1 MSDDRPDQ
9 PAAPQPGIT
18 VVADPGEQRRVS
30 EDYRQR
36 ESSVTFSSEPAGED
50 ETHELLT
57 LNIGPH
63 HPATHGVLRLI
74 ATLEGEVVRDIKP
87 IIGYVHTG
95 IEKTAEDKSY
105 WKVIPVVERMDYL
118 GYYFNAMAYCGAV
131 EDLLHCEV
139 PPRAQYLRV
148 IHLEL
153 NRIMSHLVWL
163 GTSALD
169 LGAISMFWY
178 CFRER
183 ETVLDLFEMSS
194 GQRMHTRYIQVGG
207 VFEDIPVGFEAKLRK
222 FLREMPTRADQYADL
237 LEKNQIVL
245 ERLRGTCILDE
256 ETLLKLNVT
265 GPLLRAAGNPWDL
278 RKAAPYSS
286 YDHFEFK
293 VPVGTVGDNYDRF
306 RVRHAELYESVKI
319 IEQALDG
326 LPEGPFITTDRKIAL
341 PPRHELAT
349 SMEAL
354 IHHFKLVTEGFRVPP
369 GEAYHPIEGPR
380 GELGC
385 FVRSDGSSKPARVH
399 MRDPSFVNLQALAPM
414 VRDSYI
420 ADLIATLAML
430 DPILGGIDR

>member
-1 MSDDRPDQ
+1 MS
-9 PAAPQPGIT
+9 AL
-18 VVADPGEQRRVS
+18 S
-30 EDYRQR
+30 DYRKR
-36 ESSVTFSSEPAGED
+36 EESISYSVESAGMG

-95 IEKTAEDKSY
+95 IEKTAEQKSY
-105 WKVIPVVERMDYL
+105 WKAIPVVERMDYL
-118 GYYFNAMAYCGAV
+118 SYYFNAMAYCGAV
-131 EDLLHCEV
+131 ETLLGLEV

-169 LGAISMFWY
+169 LGAMSMFWY

-183 ETVLDLFEMSS
+183 ETILDLFEMSS
-194 GQRMHTRYIQVGG
+194 GQRMHTRYIQIGG
-207 VFEDIPVGFEAKLRK
+207 VFEDIPAGFAAKLQK
-222 FLREMPTRADQYADL
+222 FIDAMPTRADQYADL
-237 LEKNQIVL
+237 LEKNQIL
-245 ERLRGTCILDE
+245 LSRLRDTCILDE
-256 ETLLKLNVT
+256 QTLLGLNVT

-286 YDHFEFK
+286 YDHFDFK
-293 VPVGTVGDNYDRF
+293 IPVGSVGDNYDRY
-306 RVRHAELYESVKI
+306 RVRHAELYESTKI
-319 IEQALDG
+319 IDQALKG
-326 LPEGPFITTDRKIAL
+326 LPEGPTIAEDRKVVL

-354 IHHFKLVTEGFRVPP
+354 IHHFKLVTEGFRVPA
-369 GEAYHPIEGPR
+369 GEAYYPIESPR

-385 FVRSDGSSKPARVH
+385 YVRSDGSAKPARVH
-399 MRDPSFVNLQALAPM
+399 MRDASFVNLQATAPM
-414 VRDSYI
+414 VKDSYI
-420 ADLIATLAML
+420 ADLIATLAMV
-430 DPILGGIDR
+430 DPVLGGVDR

>member
-1 MSDDRPDQ
+1 VS
-9 PAAPQPGIT
+9 ATENPQLS
-18 VVADPGEQRRVS
+18 EYRR
-30 EDYRQR
+30 R
-36 ESSVTFSSEPAGED
+36 EESVTMSSESAGMGQ
-50 ETHELLT
+50 THELLT

-105 WKVIPVVERMDYL
+105 WKVIPVIERMDYVS
-118 GYYFNAMAYCGAV
+118 YYFNAMAYCGAV
-131 EDLLHCEV
+131 ETLLDLEV

-169 LGAISMFWY
+169 LGAMSMFWY

-194 GQRMHTRYIQVGG
+194 GQRMHTRYFQVGG
-207 VFEDIPVGFEAKLRK
+207 VMEDIPRGFAAKLK
-222 FLREMPTRADQYADL
+222 QFTDEMPTRADQYADL
-237 LEKNQIVL
+237 LEKNEIL
-245 ERLRGTCILDE
+245 LARLRDTCPLDE
-256 ETLLKLNVT
+256 QTLLGLGVT

-286 YDHFEFK
+286 YDHFDFK
-293 VPVGTVGDNYDRF
+293 IPVGSHGDNYDRF
-306 RVRHAELYESVKI
+306 RVRHAELYESTKI
-319 IEQALDG
+319 IEQAIEG
-326 LPEGPFITTDRKIAL
+326 LPEGPHITTDRKVAL

-369 GEAYHPIEGPR
+369 GEVYYPIESPR

-385 FVRSDGSSKPARVH
+385 FVRSDGSAKPARVH
-399 MRDPSFVNLQALAPM
+399 MRDPSFHNLQSTVPM
-414 VRDSYI
+414 VKDAYI
-420 ADLIATLAML
+420 ADLIATLAMI
-430 DPILGGIDR
+430 DPILGGVDR

>member
-1 MSDDRPDQ
+1 MSSSD
-9 PAAPQPGIT
+9 
-18 VVADPGEQRRVS
+18 VS
-30 EDYRQR
+30 EYRRQEQSITLSPLER
-36 ESSVTFSSEPAGED
+36 SSEGVSAGAD
-50 ETHELLT
+50 ARQELLT
-57 LNIGPH
+57 LNLGPH
-63 HPATHGVLRLI
+63 HPATHGVLRLL

-87 IIGYVHTG
+87 VIGYVHTG

-118 GYYFNAMAYCGAV
+118 AYYFNAMAYCGAV
-131 EDLLHCEV
+131 ETLLGVEV
-139 PPRAQYLRV
+139 PRRAQYLRV

-183 ETVLDLFEMSS
+183 EAILDLFEMSS

-207 VFEDIPVGFEAKLRK
+207 VFEDIPVGFAEKLRA
-222 FLREMPTRADQYADL
+222 FCDRMPGRADEYGAIL
-237 LEKNQIVL
+237 NRNEIVIQ
-245 ERLRGTCILDE
+245 RLRGVCPVPAE
-256 ETLLKLNVT
+256 KLLELGVT

-286 YDHFEFK
+286 YDDFDFK
-293 VPVGTVGDNYDRF
+293 IPIGSEGDNYDRYA
-306 RVRHAELYESVKI
+306 VRLAEIYESTKI
-319 IEQALDG
+319 ISQALEG
-326 LPEGPFITTDRKIAL
+326 LPEGPFITDDRKVAL

-369 GEAYHPIEGPR
+369 GEIYFPIESPR

-399 MRDPSFVNLQALAPM
+399 MREPSFVNLQSLRWM
-414 VRDSYI
+414 VKDAYI

>member
-1 MSDDRPDQ
+1 LSAGGPSTYREQEQSITLAPLADQIAEAPDQ
-9 PAAPQPGIT
+9 
-18 VVADPGEQRRVS
+18 
-30 EDYRQR
+30 
-36 ESSVTFSSEPAGED
+36 
-50 ETHELLT
+50 ELLT
-57 LNIGPH
+57 LNMGPH
-63 HPATHGVLRLI
+63 HPATHGVLRLLV
-74 ATLEGEVVRDIKP
+74 TLEGEILRDIKP

-118 GYYFNAMAYCGAV
+118 SYYFNALAFCGAV
-131 EDLLHCEV
+131 ETLLDVEV
-139 PPRAQYLRV
+139 PTRAQYLRV

-178 CFRER
+178 CFREKER
-183 ETVLDLFEMSS
+183 ILDLFEMSS
-194 GQRMHTRYIQVGG
+194 GQRMHTRYFQVGG
-207 VFEDIPVGFEAKLRK
+207 VIEDIPPGFAKKLRE
-222 FLREMPTRADQYADL
+222 FLAIMPKAADQYADL
-237 LEKNQIVL
+237 LSRNEIVL
-245 ERLRGTCILDE
+245 QRLRGICPLDA
-256 ETLLKLNVT
+256 ETLLGLGVT

-278 RKAAPYSS
+278 RKAAPYCS
-286 YDHFEFK
+286 YGDFDFK
-293 VPVGTVGDNYDRF
+293 IPVGTVGDNYDRYA
-306 RVRHAELYESVKI
+306 VRLAEIYESVKI

-326 LPEGPFITTDRKIAL
+326 LPDGPHITDDRKVAL

-369 GEAYHPIEGPR
+369 GEVYYPIESPR

-399 MRDPSFVNLQALAPM
+399 MRDPSFVNLQAIAPM
-414 VRDSYI
+414 ARDAYI

>member
-1 MSDDRPDQ
+1 MASL
-9 PAAPQPGIT
+9 
-18 VVADPGEQRRVS
+18 S
-30 EDYRQR
+30 EDYRRR
-36 ESSVTFSSEPAGED
+36 EESITISSEPAGQG
-50 ETHELLT
+50 ETHELFT

-63 HPATHGVLRLI
+63 HPSTHGVLRLLT
-74 ATLEGEVVRDIKP
+74 TLEGEVVRDVKP

-105 WKVIPVVERMDYL
+105 WKVIPVIERMDYL
-118 GYYFNAMAYCGAV
+118 SYYFNAQAFCGAV
-131 EDLLHCEV
+131 ETLLGLEI

-153 NRIMSHLVWL
+153 NRLASHLFWL

-178 CFRER
+178 CLRER
-183 ETVLDLFEMSS
+183 EKINDLFEMSS

-207 VFEDIPVGFEAKLRK
+207 VFEDIPRGFAPKLRK
-222 FLREMPTRADQYADL
+222 FVDEMPGRADQYADL
-237 LEKNQIVL
+237 FSKNQIIL
-245 ERLRGTCILDE
+245 ERLRGTGIVDQ
-256 ETLLKLNVT
+256 ETMLQLGVT
-265 GPLLRAAGNPWDL
+265 GPLLRASGHPWDL
-278 RKAAPYSS
+278 RKTQPYSS
-286 YDHFEFK
+286 YDHFDFK
-293 VPVGTVGDNYDRF
+293 IPVGTVGDNYDRY
-306 RVRHAELYESVKI
+306 RVRHAELYESTKI
-319 IEQALDG
+319 IGQALEG
-326 LPEGPFITTDRKIAL
+326 LPEGPFISPDRKVAL

-369 GEAYHPIEGPR
+369 GESYYPVEGPR

-385 FVRSDGSSKPARVH
+385 FVRADGSAKPARVH
-399 MRDPSFVNLQALAPM
+399 MRDPSFSNLQALPHM
-414 VRDSYI
+414 VRGGYI